1 MSDDIKQ
8 MAVKCLKELGYS
20 AYKIS
25 QETGLSP
32 SIIGKWLSGQIEP
45 SEANARY
52 ILLYY
57 GNTPPHGQ
65 QTSDDK
71 FMRFLGQRDVQYEI
85 ILNQNSEI
93 IRQNGE
99 ILKRVMQYLDNKDD
113 EAKK

>member
-71 FMRFLGQRDVQYEI
+71 YEI